1 MNRLFS
7 KVILFSLLAC
17 CVEAYAQ
24 QDNFCVRGKMSGL
37 KKGVTISILTSE
49 PKDKNAY
56 EEAEIATTTVKK
68 AGEFL
73 ISGYVDHPQKVTLIT
88 NNLEMLGDKAEKNNY
103 KQVHWTYTTMWLE
116 PAEYVIKAPKYSLLT
131 DAPLTKDCVIEGG
144 QAQKD
149 FNDLNRAR
157 MEQGIADYNP
167 DVEALNE
174 VELNFIQSHPTSP
187 VAINLACEKLT
198 NGYNLTTE
206 QIDLLG
212 KTITGC
218 PSDTTRYADFV
229 RRLEAARLTAN
240 GNPIVDLDMVT
251 PSGERCQLADVVKNY
266 EGKYLLVDFWAS
278 WCGIC
283 RAGTPKIKEY
293 YNTYPRE
300 WFEVI
305 SVSSDEKSDAWH
317 SAMEKDQMPWTQ
329 YCLTPQGIKDL
340 MSKYQIIGVPY
351 YLLISPDG
359 KVIAN
364 PSGVDDINEYL
375 SKLIINN

>member
-116 PAEYVIKAPKYSLLT
+116 PTEYVIKTPKYSLLT

-149 FNDLNRAR
+149 FNDLNRAK
-157 MEQGIADYNP
+157 MERGIAEYNP
-167 DVEALNE
+167 DMEALNE
-174 VELNFIQSHPTSP
+174 VELN
-187 VAINLACEKLT
+187 
-198 NGYNLTTE
+198 GYNLTAE

-212 KTITGC
+212 KTITSC
-218 PSDTTRYADFV
+218 PSDTTRYTDFV

-251 PSGERCQLADVVKNY
+251 PSGERCQLADIVKNY

-317 SAMEKDQMPWTQ
+317 TAMEKDQMPWAQ
-329 YCLTPQGIKDL
+329 YCLTPQAIKDF
-340 MSKYQIIGVPY
+340 MAKYQIIGVPY
-351 YLLISPDG
+351 YLLLSPDG